1 MLCCCT
7 LNRSNLEALSKPC
20 QDLEQLAE
28 ADGLHKRL
36 VEEKGKTAARFDPL
50 RDKYRV
56 LEKFEVQV
64 PDAQLELLDRLDA
77 EWARF
82 QVGRLAAIVCKL
94 QAQFVVPGSVLA
106 SCVV

>member
-1 MLCCCT
+1 MNY
-7 LNRSNLEALSKPC
+7 NRSNLEALSKTS

-28 ADGLHKRL
+28 AVGLHRRL
-36 VEEKGKTAARFDPL
+36 VEEKGKTAARFEPL

-82 QVGRLAAIVCKL
+82 QVSWLG
-94 QAQFVVPGSVLA
+94 
-106 SCVV
+106 

>member
-1 MLCCCT
+1 
-7 LNRSNLEALSKPC
+7 
-20 QDLEQLAE
+20 
-28 ADGLHKRL
+28 

-56 LEKFEVQV
+56 LERFEVQV

-82 QVGRLAAIVCKL
+82 QVSWLGGWIAAWLPGCSLMRSAWLHCCPVCL
-94 QAQFVVPGSVLA
+94 VVGCSVLL
-106 SCVV
+106 CC